1 MNAFLCTSC
10 GTPACLVL
18 SVTSALP
25 SSSTA
30 SADSAQLLQQKG
42 ERVGALPSLV
52 RFCVVCGSEL
62 PFCSNVPAVKQPT
75 DAFTATHPTQ
85 ECVAALHSSS
95 KSLTAPSAMVSVATM
110 HAAVLAVARQHHVE
124 KMKLQQELNQLKAV
138 LEAAVGRHPAL
149 PEPEEAPDGT
159 AVSPHHGKEVPS
171 LDADQ
176 GYDLH
181 RSRNGSHASSDPSRT
196 RSPSIVLPAYCTE
209 RPGMPPDDAAGALVA
224 TPGIA
229 PMPVQQPAPPRCSHT
244 LPRHSHSYDSDIVLP
259 GHAAASDT
267 VASTRLEA
275 RLRSVRS
282 PSLLCE
288 RPSASAPLAQQE
300 PFPAALRRRW
310 CEDGE
315 RDRYQRQH
323 DAHARLREA
332 LLQRL

>member
-18 SVTSALP
+18 SVSHALP

-30 SADSAQLLQQKG
+30 PADNAQLLKQKG
-42 ERVGALPSLV
+42 ERVDALPSLV
-52 RFCVVCGSEL
+52 RFCVVCGNAL
-62 PFCSNVPAVKQPT
+62 PFCSDVAPVKQPT
-75 DAFTATHPTQ
+75 DAVTATRPTQ
-85 ECVAALHSSS
+85 RCVAASHPSS
-95 KSLTAPSAMVSVATM
+95 KSLATPTAMVSVATM
-110 HAAVLAVARQHHVE
+110 HAAVLAVARQHHAE

-138 LEAAVGRHPAL
+138 LAAVVVRHPSL
-149 PEPEEAPDGT
+149 PQSEGAPDGT
-159 AVSPHHGKEVPS
+159 AVSPHHAKEVPS
-171 LDADQ
+171 LDADRD
-176 GYDLH
+176 YNLH

-196 RSPSIVLPAYCTE
+196 RSPSIVLPAYCTG
-209 RPGMPPDDAAGALVA
+209 RPGTPPDDAAGALVA

-244 LPRHSHSYDSDIVLP
+244 LPRHSRSYDSDIVLP
-259 GHAAASDT
+259 GHAAAADT

-288 RPSASAPLAQQE
+288 RPSASAPLTQQE
-300 PFPAALRRRW
+300 PFPPALRRRW

-315 RDRYQRQH
+315 CDRHQRQ
-323 DAHARLREA
+323 HARLREA
-332 LLQRL
+332 LLQGL